1 MFGTFDISVS
11 GMRAQRVRMT
21 AIAQNLANIN
31 TTHNDAG
38 EPEAYRR
45 LVTIMAQGAD
55 KAGSPGV
62 RVAGVVEDPGPLRRV
77 NDPDH
82 PDAGPDGYVSYPN
95 VDMVTENVDAIE
107 AARAF
112 EANVAAFEM
121 TKSLISNALRIL
133 A

>member
-1 MFGTFDISVS
+1 MFGTFDVSVS
-11 GMRAQRVRMT
+11 GMRAQRIRMT
-21 AIAQNLANIN
+21 TIAQNLANVN

-45 LVTIMAQGAD
+45 LVTLMGQGAD
-55 KAGSPGV
+55 GPGSPGV
-62 RVAGVVEDPGPLRRV
+62 RVTDIVMDPGPLRRV
-77 NDPDH
+77 HDPHH
-82 PDAGPDGYVSYPN
+82 PDAGPDGYVNYPN

-121 TKSLISNALRIL
+121 TKSIIGSALRIL

>member
-1 MFGTFDISVS
+1 VFGTFDISVS

-21 AIAQNLANIN
+21 TIAQNLANVN

-38 EPEAYRR
+38 EPEPYRR
-45 LVTIMAQGAD
+45 LVTLMAQGAD
-55 KAGSPGV
+55 KAGAPGV
-62 RVAGVVEDPGPLRRV
+62 RVTDIVQDPGPLRRV
-77 NDPDH
+77 YEPHH
-82 PDAGPDGYVSYPN
+82 PDADADGYVNYPN

-121 TKSLISNALRIL
+121 TKSIIGSALRIL